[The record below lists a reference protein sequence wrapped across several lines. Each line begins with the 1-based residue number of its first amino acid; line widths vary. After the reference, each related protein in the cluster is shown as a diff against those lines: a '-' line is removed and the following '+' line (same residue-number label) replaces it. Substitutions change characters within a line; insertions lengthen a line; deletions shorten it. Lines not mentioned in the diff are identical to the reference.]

1 MFNNVGKKIKII
13 AKIIFVL
20 ICVVAV
26 IAIIA
31 DLFIT
36 LQAGQVSEKVSAQ
49 AWVTFFIVVAI
60 SIIVVSLSAVAL
72 FFIYGYGELIETNQE
87 IRDGLN
93 YLIQE
98 RSIAIAKTYNSE
110 PEKENEVTGHSG
122 KWKCT
127 KCGEEN
133 SNDTIICKNCGK
145 NMYM

>member
-60 SIIVVSLSAVAL
+60 SIIAVSLSAVAL

-98 RSIAIAKTYNSE
+98 RSIAIDKAYNSA
-110 PEKENEVTGHSG
+110 PEKGNATTENSG
-122 KWKCT
+122 KWECK

-133 SNDTIICKNCGK
+133 SNNTIICKNCGK